1 MIKNINTSDILTFDD
16 NTKFL
21 VLYKITQFK
30 KPYYLLIGV
39 KNDDLDFN
47 EIVYVTEDIDEE
59 GNEYIEEVEDIEIL
73 NKLTNYVLNNALN
86 EFSSEVKDDLK
97 EALNTNL

>member
-1 MIKNINTSDILTFDD
+1 MIKNINTSDVLTFDD

-47 EIVYVTEDIDEE
+47 EIVYVTENIDEE

>member
-1 MIKNINTSDILTFDD
+1 MIKNINTSDVLTFDD

-73 NKLTNYVLNNALN
+73 NKLTNYVLNNAMN
-86 EFSSEVKDDLK
+86 EFSSEVKDDLT

>member
-1 MIKNINTSDILTFDD
+1 MIKNINASDVLTFDD

-30 KPYYLLIGV
+30 KPYYLLIRV
-39 KNDDLDFN
+39 KNDDLGFN

>member
-1 MIKNINTSDILTFDD
+1 MIKNINASDVLTFDD

-59 GNEYIEEVEDIEIL
+59 GNEYIKEVEDIEIL
-73 NKLTNYVLNNALN
+73 NKLTNYVLNNAMN

>member
-1 MIKNINTSDILTFDD
+1 MIKNINTSDVLTFDD

-73 NKLTNYVLNNALN
+73 NKLTNYVLNNAMN

>member
-1 MIKNINTSDILTFDD
+1 MIKNINTSDVLTFDD

>member
-1 MIKNINTSDILTFDD
+1 MIKNINTSDVLTFDD

-30 KPYYLLIGV
+30 KPYYLLIGI

-73 NKLTNYVLNNALN
+73 NKLTNYVLNNAMN